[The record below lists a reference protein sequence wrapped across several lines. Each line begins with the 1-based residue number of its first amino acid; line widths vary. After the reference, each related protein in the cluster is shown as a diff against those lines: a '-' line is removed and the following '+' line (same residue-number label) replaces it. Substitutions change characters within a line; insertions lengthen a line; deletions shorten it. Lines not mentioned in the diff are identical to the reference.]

1 MVRQGLQMEFT
12 GLKGELMNTEER
24 IPEED
29 IDPKSNIA
37 READAF
43 LSAIAGGADEDQ
55 ADEAA
60 FLALNPNGVIVDDN
74 GEVLRSG
81 PDSKIAEGE
90 KVIFEDGEAE
100 TTTAANVASEAKAA
114 SKDAANDAD
123 DETPTAVAEAA
134 SSDADTSDSAAET
147 AANATAEA
155 TPTEGASENA
165 ANSGATDATGAE
177 FSDEMNDAESA
188 EDSDDEDVDENDS
201 LVTFDD
207 LGLIPEVLEA
217 VKLAGYKTPSP
228 IQAKAIP
235 ALLQGA
241 NLLGTAQT
249 GTGKTAAFTLPL
261 LSRIKFK
268 SQRTSMLV
276 LTPTRELAIQVAEAI
291 QQYAAKMPEV
301 SVVPVYGG
309 QDISVQLRALKR
321 KASIVVATP
330 GRLIDHIK
338 RGSVSLGDV
347 QAIVL
352 DEADEMLDMGFME
365 DVDTILQEIPESAQR
380 ALFSA
385 TMPASV
391 KKIIEEHLGDY
402 EEARIEGKTTTVE
415 NIRQRCLLVKN
426 EHKIE
431 ALARV
436 LEGEDFDGVLIFVRT
451 KQNTTEV
458 AEKLESRGFNVAP
471 LNGDLA
477 QSMRERTINRLK
489 MGKLDIVVA
498 TDVAARGIDV
508 DRISLVVNYD
518 IPYDTESYVHRIGR
532 TGRAGR
538 SGNAILFITPREKKM
553 LKIIEKATRQPIE
566 TMALPTSEQISAK
579 RVDAFKN
586 KIKSVISYGELEKFK
601 ALVQNLVAEGC
612 NMKNGEVSEDGT
624 VTELTA
630 EDIAAA
636 VIKMYQKK
644 QPLFPDLA
652 PLEVPKERRDRRGE
666 GRDFLKAA
674 NENGEGGLNGE
685 EKKRLKKERK
695 EGSNGVEEGFL
706 RYYLGVGRFDHI
718 SPKDIVG
725 AIAGEGNINSSNI
738 GRIKLFDK
746 FSTVELPETLP
757 QEVLDI
763 LAGITIRGNDAH
775 FRVMTDE
782 PPEGPR
788 PRENRS
794 ERRSY
799 HRDERGSFHRDRGD
813 RGERGFGEKK
823 FGGFRKGREERGF
836 GEKREGFGN
845 REERRRQKFGE
856 KPFRKDHDERDFGD
870 KPFRKT
876 RRFGRF

>member
-1 MVRQGLQMEFT
+1 MS
-12 GLKGELMNTEER
+12 KDTEER
-24 IPEED
+24 IPEEG
-29 IDPKSNIA
+29 IDPKSKIA
-37 READAF
+37 REAGAF
-43 LSAIAGGADEDQ
+43 LDAIASGADEDE

-60 FLALNPNGVIVDDN
+60 FFALNPNGVVVDEEGDVLRKGPKSAIEVGTKVEFEE
-74 GEVLRSG
+74 GEVEQEDVEEDPAEENDREYAE
-81 PDSKIAEGE
+81 SK
-90 KVIFEDGEAE
+90 
-100 TTTAANVASEAKAA
+100 
-114 SKDAANDAD
+114 KDC
-123 DETPTAVAEAA
+123 
-134 SSDADTSDSAAET
+134 
-147 AANATAEA
+147 
-155 TPTEGASENA
+155 
-165 ANSGATDATGAE
+165 
-177 FSDEMNDAESA
+177 AESA
-188 EDSDDEDVDENDS
+188 EAEVRSEETLDPITPLQGDSMDADEGDES

-217 VKLAGYKTPSP
+217 VKKAGYETPSP

-249 GTGKTAAFTLPL
+249 GTGKTAAFSLPL
-261 LSRIKFK
+261 LSRLQFNGHE
-268 SQRTSMLV
+268 TSMLV

-291 QQYAAKMPEV
+291 QQYAVKMPKV
-301 SVVPVYGG
+301 HVVPVYGG
-309 QDISVQLRALKR
+309 QDIAIQMRALKR
-321 KASIVVATP
+321 QANIIVATP

-338 RGSVSLGDV
+338 RGSIVLSGV
-347 QAIVL
+347 KAIVL

-365 DVDTILQEIPESAQR
+365 DVDTILKEIPADAQR

-385 TMPASV
+385 TMPADV
-391 KKIIEEHLGDY
+391 KKIIDQHLGEY

-415 NIRQRCLLVKN
+415 NIRQRFLLVKS

-538 SGNAILFITPREKKM
+538 SGNAILFITPRERRL
-553 LKIIEKATRQPIE
+553 LKTIEKATRQPIE
-566 TMALPTSEQISAK
+566 AMAMPTSEQISEK
-579 RVDAFKN
+579 RVSAFKN
-586 KIKSVISYGELEKFK
+586 KVKSVVSYGELDKFK
-601 ALVQNLVAEGC
+601 ALVHAMVEEGC
-612 NMKNGEVSEDGT
+612 NMENGVVLEDGS
-624 VTELTA
+624 VREMTA
-630 EDIAAA
+630 EDVAAA

-644 QPLFPDLA
+644 QPLFPELA
-652 PLEVPKERRDRRGE
+652 PLDTPKERREKKLG
-666 GRDFLKAA
+666 GRDFLGRDSEKA
-674 NENGEGGLNGE
+674 EGEFTGE
-685 EKKRLKKERK
+685 ERSRLRKERK

-706 RYYLGVGRFDHI
+706 RYYMGVGRMDRVT
-718 SPKDIVG
+718 PKDIVG
-725 AIAGEGNINSSNI
+725 AIAGEGNISSSNI
-738 GRIKLFDK
+738 GRIKLFDR

-763 LAGITIRGNDAH
+763 LSGMTIRGNDSK
-775 FRVMTDE
+775 FRLMTDE
-782 PPEGPR
+782 PPAGPR
-788 PRENRS
+788 ESRENRRGFHRGGHDFGRGDHHGKKFG
-794 ERRSY
+794 EDRPFENRRARREKMFADRKPGKFEDRTFRKD
-799 HRDERGSFHRDRGD
+799 RDERS
-813 RGERGFGEKK
+813 
-823 FGGFRKGREERGF
+823 
-836 GEKREGFGN
+836 
-845 REERRRQKFGE
+845 
-856 KPFRKDHDERDFGD
+856 FGD

-876 RRFGRF
+876 RRFGRV

>member
-1 MVRQGLQMEFT
+1 
-12 GLKGELMNTEER
+12 MNTEER

-43 LSAIAGGADEDQ
+43 LSAIANGADEDE

-60 FLALNPNGVIVDDN
+60 FFANNPNGVVVDDN
-74 GEVLRSG
+74 GDVVKAG
-81 PDSKIAEGE
+81 PKSKIAEGE
-90 KVIFEDGEAE
+90 KVEFIDDANDKCEEADKKDSEENEMSAETEVATEAE
-100 TTTAANVASEAKAA
+100 VEVDSGDSRDDAPAESNENVSDNISEEGESAVADNASEE
-114 SKDAANDAD
+114 
-123 DETPTAVAEAA
+123 DE
-134 SSDADTSDSAAET
+134 
-147 AANATAEA
+147 
-155 TPTEGASENA
+155 
-165 ANSGATDATGAE
+165 
-177 FSDEMNDAESA
+177 
-188 EDSDDEDVDENDS
+188 ENDGDES
-201 LVTFDD
+201 LVTFED
-207 LGLIPEVLEA
+207 LGLAPEVLEA
-217 VKLAGYKTPSP
+217 VKLAGYETPSP

-261 LSRIKFK
+261 LSRIEFNGHE
-268 SQRTSMLV
+268 TSMLV

-291 QQYAAKMPEV
+291 QQYSVKMPKIH
-301 SVVPVYGG
+301 VVAIYGG
-309 QDISVQLRALKR
+309 QDIAVQIRALKR
-321 KASIVVATP
+321 HANIIVATP
-330 GRLIDHIK
+330 GRLIDHIN
-338 RGSVSLGDV
+338 RGTIVLSAVK
-347 QAIVL
+347 AIVL

-365 DVDTILQEIPESAQR
+365 DVDKILKEIPSDAQR

-385 TMPASV
+385 TMPTAV
-391 KKIIEEHLGDY
+391 KKIIEQHLGEY
-402 EEARIEGKTTTVE
+402 EEALIEGKTTTVE
-415 NIRQRCLLVKN
+415 NIHQRYLMVKN

-538 SGNAILFITPREKKM
+538 KGEAILFITPREKKM
-553 LKIIEKATRQPIE
+553 LKIIERATRQPID
-566 TMALPTSEQISAK
+566 TMEMPTADVISAK
-579 RVDAFKN
+579 RVAAFKN
-586 KIKSVISYGELEKFK
+586 KLKSVLSYGELDKFK
-601 ALVQNLVAEGC
+601 TLVQELCAEG
-612 NMKNGEVSEDGT
+612 NNLTNGIENEDGST
-624 VTELTA
+624 TPITA
-630 EDIAAA
+630 EDVAAA
-636 VIKMYQKK
+636 VIKIYQKK
-644 QPLFPDLA
+644 QPLFPELA
-652 PLEVPKERRDRRGE
+652 PLDAPRAARREKERS
-666 GRDFLKAA
+666 GRDFLGNA
-674 NENGEGGLNGE
+674 NAGETNDFGLSSDE
-685 EKKRLKKERK
+685 AKRIRKERK
-695 EGSNGVEEGFL
+695 EGMNGVEEGFL
-706 RYYLGVGRFDHI
+706 RYYLGVGRIDHVT
-718 SPKDIVG
+718 PKDIVG

-746 FSTVELPETLP
+746 FSTVELPEALP
-757 QEVLDI
+757 QDVLDI
-763 LAGITIRGNDAH
+763 LSNMTIRGYDAR

-782 PPEGPR
+782 APEGPAKGTR

-799 HRDERGSFHRDRGD
+799 HRDDRGNFRRDRGGFGGRGGRGFDRSEGRGDFGGERSGDFERGSRS
-813 RGERGFGEKK
+813 E
-823 FGGFRKGREERGF
+823 FGGRP
-836 GEKREGFGN
+836 N
-845 REERRRQKFGE
+845 REERRRQKFGD

-876 RRFGRF
+876 RRFGRH